1 VQEALML
8 LEVKN
13 LSKNYRVA
21 KGGML
26 RRTTDVLKAVD
37 DVSFQI
43 EAGETLGLV
52 GESGSGKSTIGQM
65 LLLQTPQSAGT
76 ILFEGESMAVLQ
88 RSFRKNLMGKI
99 QVVFQDPYDSL
110 NPKMRVADIVAEP
123 LRNLRRNSAREVDEI
138 VANVIEKVGLRR
150 EDLRKF
156 PHQFSG
162 GQRQRIGIAR
172 AISVNPKFIVLD
184 EPVSALDVSVQA
196 QIINLLVDIQREFQ
210 IAYLFISHNL
220 AIVEHVANRVAVL
233 YLGKIVEVL
242 NSSDLSLKAVHP
254 YTRALIDAIPVPDPM
269 DVKADA
275 VLKGEIPS
283 AMQLPPGC
291 RFNSRCEHAQQR
303 CFDEEPLLDDLGD
316 GHQVACHRHLFLR
329 QA

>member
-1 VQEALML
+1 VPEALML

-26 RRTTDVLKAVD
+26 RRTADVLKAVD

-65 LLLQTPQSAGT
+65 LLLQTSQSAGT

-196 QIINLLVDIQREFQ
+196 QIINLLVEIQREFQ

-242 NSSDLSLKAVHP
+242 NSRDLSLKAVHP

>member
-1 VQEALML
+1 
-8 LEVKN
+8 
-13 LSKNYRVA
+13 
-21 KGGML
+21 
-26 RRTTDVLKAVD
+26 
-37 DVSFQI
+37 
-43 EAGETLGLV
+43 
-52 GESGSGKSTIGQM
+52 
-65 LLLQTPQSAGT
+65 
-76 ILFEGESMAVLQ
+76 
-88 RSFRKNLMGKI
+88 
-99 QVVFQDPYDSL
+99 VVFQDPYDSL

-123 LRNLRRNSAREVDEI
+123 LRNLRSNSAREVDEI

-196 QIINLLVDIQREFQ
+196 QIINLLVEIQREFQ

-242 NSSDLSLKAVHP
+242 NSRDLSLKAVHP

>member
-1 VQEALML
+1 ML

-26 RRTTDVLKAVD
+26 RRTADVLKAVD

-196 QIINLLVDIQREFQ
+196 QIINLLVEIQREFQ

-242 NSSDLSLKAVHP
+242 NSRDLSLKAVHP

-303 CFDEEPLLDDLGD
+303 CFDEEPLLDDLDD

>member
-1 VQEALML
+1 ML

-26 RRTTDVLKAVD
+26 RRTADVLKAVD

-65 LLLQTPQSAGT
+65 LLLQTSQSAGT

-196 QIINLLVDIQREFQ
+196 QIINLLVEIQREFQ

-242 NSSDLSLKAVHP
+242 NSRDLSLKAVHP

>member
-1 VQEALML
+1 ML

-303 CFDEEPLLDDLGD
+303 CFDEEPLLDELGD

>member
-1 VQEALML
+1 ML

-21 KGGML
+21 KGGL
-26 RRTTDVLKAVD
+26 LSRTTDVLKAVD

-65 LLLQTPQSAGT
+65 LLLQTPQSAGS
-76 ILFEGESMAVLQ
+76 ILFEGESLAVLQ

-123 LRNLRRNSAREVDEI
+123 LRNLRRNSAREIDEI

-283 AMQLPPGC
+283 AMRLPPGC
-291 RFNSRCEHAQQR
+291 RFNSRCEYAQQR

-329 QA
+329 KA

>member
-1 VQEALML
+1 ML

-26 RRTTDVLKAVD
+26 RRTADVLKAVD

-123 LRNLRRNSAREVDEI
+123 LRNLRSNSAREVDEI

-196 QIINLLVDIQREFQ
+196 QIINLLVEIQREFQ

-242 NSSDLSLKAVHP
+242 NSRDLSLKAVHP

-303 CFDEEPLLDDLGD
+303 CFDEEPLLDDLDD

>member
-1 VQEALML
+1 ML

-26 RRTTDVLKAVD
+26 RRTADVLKAVD

-123 LRNLRRNSAREVDEI
+123 LRNLRRNSTREVDEI

-196 QIINLLVDIQREFQ
+196 QIINLLVEIQREFQ

-242 NSSDLSLKAVHP
+242 NSRDLSLKAVHP

-303 CFDEEPLLDDLGD
+303 CFDEEPLLDDLDD

>member
-1 VQEALML
+1 ML

-242 NSSDLSLKAVHP
+242 NSRDLSLKAVHP

-303 CFDEEPLLDDLGD
+303 CFEEEPLLDDLGD

>member
-1 VQEALML
+1 ML

-26 RRTTDVLKAVD
+26 RRTADVLKAVD

-123 LRNLRRNSAREVDEI
+123 LRNLRSNSAREVDEI

-242 NSSDLSLKAVHP
+242 NSRDLSLKAVHP

>member
-1 VQEALML
+1 
-8 LEVKN
+8 
-13 LSKNYRVA
+13 
-21 KGGML
+21 
-26 RRTTDVLKAVD
+26 
-37 DVSFQI
+37 
-43 EAGETLGLV
+43 
-52 GESGSGKSTIGQM
+52 M
-65 LLLQTPQSAGT
+65 LLLQTSQTAGS
-76 ILFEGESMAVLQ
+76 ISFNGNSLDVL
-88 RSFRKNLMGKI
+88 RRDYRKNLMGKI

-123 LRNLRRNSAREVDEI
+123 LRNLRRGNNRQIDEI
-138 VANVIEKVGLRR
+138 VAHVIEKVGLRR

-220 AIVEHVANRVAVL
+220 AIVEHVADQVAVL
-233 YLGKIVEVL
+233 YLGKIVEIL
-242 NSSDLSLKAVHP
+242 NSSALSLKAVHP
-254 YTRALIDAIPVPDPM
+254 YTRALIGAIPVPNPL
-269 DVKADA
+269 DVKADE

-283 AMQLPPGC
+283 GMRLPPGC

-303 CFDEEPLLDDLGD
+303 CFDEEPSLDDLGD
-316 GHQVACHRHLFLR
+316 GHHVACHRHLYLR
-329 QA
+329 RA

>member
-1 VQEALML
+1 ML

>member
-1 VQEALML
+1 ML

-26 RRTTDVLKAVD
+26 RRTANVLKAVD

-196 QIINLLVDIQREFQ
+196 QIINLLVEIQREFQ

-242 NSSDLSLKAVHP
+242 NSRDLSLKAVHP

>member
-1 VQEALML
+1 ML

-26 RRTTDVLKAVD
+26 SRNADVLKAVD

-76 ILFEGESMAVLQ
+76 ILFEGESLAVLQ
-88 RSFRKNLMGKI
+88 RNFRKNLMGKI

-123 LRNLRRNSAREVDEI
+123 LRNLRRNSAREIDEI

-283 AMQLPPGC
+283 AMRLPPGC
-291 RFNSRCEHAQQR
+291 RFNSRCEYAQQR

-329 QA
+329 KA

>member
-1 VQEALML
+1 ML

-26 RRTTDVLKAVD
+26 RRTANVLKAVD

-123 LRNLRRNSAREVDEI
+123 LRNLRSNSAREVDEI

-196 QIINLLVDIQREFQ
+196 QIINLLVEIQREFQ

-242 NSSDLSLKAVHP
+242 NSRDLSLKAVHP

>member
-1 VQEALML
+1 ML

-26 RRTTDVLKAVD
+26 SRNADVLKAVD

-76 ILFEGESMAVLQ
+76 ILFEGESLAVLQ

-123 LRNLRRNSAREVDEI
+123 LRNLRRNSAREIDEI

-162 GQRQRIGIAR
+162 GQRQRIGIAK

-283 AMQLPPGC
+283 AMRLPPGC
-291 RFNSRCEHAQQR
+291 RFNSRCEYAQQR

-329 QA
+329 KA

>member
-1 VQEALML
+1 ML

-26 RRTTDVLKAVD
+26 RRTADVLKAVD

-65 LLLQTPQSAGT
+65 LLLQTSQSAGT

-196 QIINLLVDIQREFQ
+196 QIINLLVEIQREFQ

-242 NSSDLSLKAVHP
+242 NSRDLSLKAVHP

-303 CFDEEPLLDDLGD
+303 CFDEEPLLNDLGD

>member
-1 VQEALML
+1 ML

-26 RRTTDVLKAVD
+26 RRTIDVLKAVD

-65 LLLQTPQSAGT
+65 LLRQTPQSAGT
-76 ILFEGESMAVLQ
+76 ILFDGESLAVLQ

-110 NPKMRVADIVAEP
+110 NPKMRIADIVAEP
-123 LRNLRRNSAREVDEI
+123 LRNLRRSSAREIDEI
-138 VANVIEKVGLRR
+138 VATVIEKVGLRR

-242 NSSDLSLKAVHP
+242 NSGDLSLKAVHP

-283 AMQLPPGC
+283 AMRLPPGC

-303 CFDEEPLLDDLGD
+303 CFDEEPPLDDLGD
-316 GHQVACHRHLFLR
+316 GHHVACHRHLFLR
-329 QA
+329 KA

>member
-1 VQEALML
+1 ML

-242 NSSDLSLKAVHP
+242 NSRDLSLKAVHP

>member
-1 VQEALML
+1 ML

-21 KGGML
+21 KGGL
-26 RRTTDVLKAVD
+26 LSRTTDVLKAVD

-65 LLLQTPQSAGT
+65 LLLQTPQSAGS
-76 ILFEGESMAVLQ
+76 ILFEGESLAVLQ

-123 LRNLRRNSAREVDEI
+123 LRNLRRNSAREIDEI

-269 DVKADA
+269 NVKTDA

-283 AMQLPPGC
+283 AMRLPPGC
-291 RFNSRCEHAQQR
+291 RFNSRCEYAQQR

-329 QA
+329 KA

>member
-1 VQEALML
+1 ML

-26 RRTTDVLKAVD
+26 RRTADVLKAVD

-123 LRNLRRNSAREVDEI
+123 LRNLRRNSTREVDEI

-196 QIINLLVDIQREFQ
+196 QIINLLVEIQREFQ

-242 NSSDLSLKAVHP
+242 NSRDLSLKAVHP

>member
-1 VQEALML
+1 ML
-8 LEVKN
+8 LEVRDLRKH
-13 LSKNYRVA
+13 YRVA
-21 KGGML
+21 RGGL
-26 RRTTDVLKAVD
+26 LSRASDVLKAVD
-37 DVSFQI
+37 GVSFQI

-65 LLLQTPQSAGT
+65 LLLQTPRTAGSV
-76 ILFEGESMAVLQ
+76 LFDGQDLEVM
-88 RSFRKNLMGKI
+88 RRDYRRNLMGKI

-110 NPKMRVADIVAEP
+110 NPKMRVGDIVAEP
-123 LRNLRRNSAREVDEI
+123 IRNQGRKTGKQINEA
-138 VANVIEKVGLRR
+138 VAAVIEKVGLRP
-150 EDLRKF
+150 EDVRKF

-220 AIVEHVANRVAVL
+220 AAVEHVSDRVAIL
-233 YLGKIVEVL
+233 YRGKIVEVL
-242 NSSDLSLKAVHP
+242 KSDDLNREAMHP

-269 DVKADA
+269 RITFSA
-275 VLKGEIPS
+275 VLKGEI
-283 AMQLPPGC
+283 AGITNLPRGC
-291 RFNSRCEHAQQR
+291 RFNPRCEYAEGR
-303 CFDEEPLLDDLGD
+303 CFEDEPPLEDLGN
-316 GHQVACHRHLFLR
+316 GHYVACHRRLLFMR
-329 QA
+329 AET

>member
-1 VQEALML
+1 ML

-303 CFDEEPLLDDLGD
+303 CFEEEPLLDDLGD

>member
-1 VQEALML
+1 ML
-8 LEVKN
+8 LEVKT
-13 LSKNYRVA
+13 LSKNYRVT

-65 LLLQTPQSAGT
+65 LLLQTLQSAGT

-196 QIINLLVDIQREFQ
+196 QIINLLVEIQREFQ

-242 NSSDLSLKAVHP
+242 NSRDLSLKAVHP

-283 AMQLPPGC
+283 AMQLPHGC
-291 RFNSRCEHAQQR
+291 RFNSRCEYAQQR
-303 CFDEEPLLDDLGD
+303 CFDEEPRLDDLGD